1 MDKKPEPLRERLLAQ
16 FEPDRGKLA
25 TYRKEVQAMLEKNE
39 RTLRLQKWYAG
50 SIWIFVVLMGTCFMT
65 LAGLYSDKPAGIWLG
80 LVACFFLIG
89 AAVEVVKYFINRS
102 RVEVLKEV
110 KGLELQLLEIKE
122 QLQKRPAEPADTPS
136 AAHPHAL

>member
-16 FEPDRGKLA
+16 FEPDRDKLA
-25 TYRKEVQAMLEKNE
+25 TYRKGVQAMLAKNE

-50 SIWIFVVLMGTCFMT
+50 AIWIFVVALGTCF
-65 LAGLYSDKPAGIWLG
+65 LVLGGLRGDTPVGAWLG
-80 LVACFFLIG
+80 ILACFLMIG
-89 AAVEVVKYFINRS
+89 PAVELVKYFINRS

-122 QLQKRPAEPADTPS
+122 CLQQRKV
-136 AAHPHAL
+136 